1 MAIAS
6 IALPLPI
13 RARQDFP
20 RRDFALRD
28 QAISQFEAGAH
39 VDALHQTLRYLLP
52 EQSQA
57 LDLRTQALCVVHGS
71 ARLRVALVGDDLCI
85 RSAIARIDPER
96 SQVPAA
102 LRYFLSNASG
112 TGQLFQAR
120 LAGEADAEHDLIYL
134 EYRDPLRMSHPHKVM
149 EVLGRLPIEADRYD
163 GWIVDQFSLEPFDR
177 EPLQALSESERTSA
191 VKIWYAHWA
200 AIDELQNESRRRRSV
215 RFLNFLAS
223 FASSYVGYC
232 LPISGRLRADLA
244 EASDVYNNRDES
256 PDKRD
261 NALAK
266 HVKAMRALSE
276 TDLLANLQHARY
288 AFNPLYEGTNSL
300 LNQVLG
306 AGQSMQTTGDARA
319 SGRALEAAFEL
330 ITNYAYLLAH
340 HSWPAEIEQSLREAL
355 DSVSDKPWR
364 EAAEFLWAHASASAK
379 RFGVSEAEDAGVVDD
394 ADEQGYRE

>member
-1 MAIAS
+1 
-6 IALPLPI
+6 
-13 RARQDFP
+13 
-20 RRDFALRD
+20 
-28 QAISQFEAGAH
+28 
-39 VDALHQTLRYLLP
+39 
-52 EQSQA
+52 
-57 LDLRTQALCVVHGS
+57 
-71 ARLRVALVGDDLCI
+71 
-85 RSAIARIDPER
+85 
-96 SQVPAA
+96 
-102 LRYFLSNASG
+102 
-112 TGQLFQAR
+112 
-120 LAGEADAEHDLIYL
+120 
-134 EYRDPLRMSHPHKVM
+134 
-149 EVLGRLPIEADRYD
+149 
-163 GWIVDQFSLEPFDR
+163 
-177 EPLQALSESERTSA
+177 
-191 VKIWYAHWA
+191 
-200 AIDELQNESRRRRSV
+200 
-215 RFLNFLAS
+215 LAS

-355 DSVSDKPWR
+355 DNVSDKPWR